1 MGIVDILIIVIIAA
15 FALVGFKRGV
25 FQSLVA
31 VVGFIA
37 VVYIAYL
44 LKNILGDFLVLN
56 SPFTK
61 YTFIPGGSYVLNIVT
76 YESIGFI
83 AMLIVLGIVYEILLV
98 ISGVFEKL
106 LKITIIL
113 GVPSKILGLI
123 LGALEGFVIVYFI
136 LFTIKQPF
144 IRVDLLENSKF
155 AEPILKDT
163 PILSN
168 FAKDTFE
175 IIDEIDQTISNDDGT
190 NFDLDLT
197 DLILKRKITS
207 VDVMQKLIDKKKLS
221 VPGVQEIVNNYK
233 EESSE

>member
-1 MGIVDILIIVIIAA
+1 MGIVDIIILVIILA
-15 FALVGFKRGV
+15 FAIIGFKRGV

-31 VVGFIA
+31 VVGFLA
-37 VVYIAYL
+37 VIYIAYL

-76 YESIGFI
+76 YEAIGFI
-83 AMLIVLGIVYEILLV
+83 AMLIVLGIIYEILLV
-98 ISGVFEKL
+98 VSGVLEKL

-113 GVPSKILGLI
+113 GIPSKILGLI

-136 LFTIKQPF
+136 LFALRQPF
-144 IRVDLLENSKF
+144 IRVNLLENSKF

-163 PILSN
+163 PLLSN
-168 FAKDTFE
+168 VAESTFE
-175 IIDEIDQTISNDDGT
+175 IINEIDETIKTDDGT
-190 NFDLDLT
+190 DFDLELT

-207 VDVMQKLIDKKKLS
+207 PDVIQKLIDKKKLS
-221 VPGVQEIVNNYK
+221 VPGVQDIVNKYQG
-233 EESSE
+233 ESSE